1 MISVLLV
8 FLFFSVLQVAVFC
21 YVRNVVAASPVDGAR
36 FAAAAGVD
44 YARGGFRASDL
55 VGKGPAEDVA
65 RLHGGGMGGYAPST
79 GSGRSK
85 ALRKLIFA
93 GQRSGN
99 STSKIDRHQPTQPRT
114 QSQQIRVFQG
124 CLASTN
130 DPHFALSRR

>member
-1 MISVLLV
+1 LL
-8 FLFFSVLQVAVFC
+8 FSVLQVAVYC
-21 YVRNVVAASPVDGAR
+21 YVRNVVAASPADGAR
-36 FAAAAGVD
+36 LAAAAGVD

-99 STSKIDRHQPTQPRT
+99 STSKIDRHQPTNQELR
-114 QSQQIRVFQG
+114 
-124 CLASTN
+124 ASKSAA
-130 DPHFALSRR
+130 FKVI